1 MDQPE
6 TYTNQIWNLKAK
18 ISLKS
23 EILWKN
29 LKTHQTSSQ
38 YLRQVPDKTIFVQL
52 T

>member
-6 TYTNQIWNLKAK
+6 TYTNSIWNLKAK

-29 LKTHQTSSQ
+29 LKTHPTSSQ
-38 YLRQVPDKTIFVQL
+38 TSQAGAR
-52 T
+52 